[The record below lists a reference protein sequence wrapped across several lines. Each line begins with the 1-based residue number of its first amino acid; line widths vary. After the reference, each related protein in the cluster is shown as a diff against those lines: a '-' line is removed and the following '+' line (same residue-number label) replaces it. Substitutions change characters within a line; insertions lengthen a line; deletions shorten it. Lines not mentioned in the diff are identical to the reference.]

1 MLPKANYK
9 MLLTSFII
17 LLILLFVYVNRLYY
31 SISLLLIVLVLLSFI
46 VSVSLIRSLTIL
58 ILCIVYFGA
67 IIILIG
73 YICAICPNV
82 NISSQF
88 SFTLLFIIIIL
99 SLTIFISISFINSSY
114 SLVRITGFFYSSY
127 GIFIFITLIFILL
140 LTLLIVTSQ
149 YLTPKAP
156 FRSVS

>member
-1 MLPKANYK
+1 
-9 MLLTSFII
+9 MLLNLLII
-17 LLILLFVYVNRLYY
+17 FLILLFVYVNSLFY

-46 VSVSLIRSLTIL
+46 VSLCLINSLTML

-88 SFTLLFIIIIL
+88 SFRFLFF
-99 SLTIFISISFINSSY
+99 SSMFTSFTVVPLFFYNPSS
-114 SLVRITGFFYSSY
+114 SLVRITSYFYSSY
-127 GIFIFITLIFILL
+127 GFLIFFTLIFMLL

-156 FRSVS
+156 FRSLN